1 MRKTF
6 FRLFIV
12 PLLFGVVSLSDAEM
26 VVSLKQDTDVAL
38 PKIKVDIHLTDGKGV
53 AGYNMFLV
61 YDPAVLKYIDTIHG
75 DYPPTGGIFI
85 RPALGHNDTYELQLS
100 IDETT
105 TTGQSVVFGAGGE
118 AQTLSLSEFFFKV
131 PDPTESGPL
140 PRVSNDDGISTS
152 TLITSDLKYQAVS
165 VLRSAPLAVDG
176 NGTLASLSFDV
187 LNPDMPMVVHLVGG
201 TLFGADDTELQATLH
216 NNVATFKKPTTD
228 VNADGFVNILDLTRV
243 AAAFGAPIT
252 PANRNADVNADG
264 KINILDL
271 VLVSQG
277 FGQSV
282 MSVVYT
288 TELTEVPVDT
298 SVETDIESVSQTNP
312 SEPVFQRISHYLQQT
327 RLLDCF
333 WENVTFT
340 GDEFATLLL

>member
-1 MRKTF
+1 
-6 FRLFIV
+6 
-12 PLLFGVVSLSDAEM
+12 M

-140 PRVSNDDGISTS
+140 PGVSNDDGVSTS
-152 TLITSDLKYQAVS
+152 ILITPDLKYQAVS

-176 NGTLASLSFDV
+176 NGTLASLSFEV

-201 TLFGADDTELQATLH
+201 TPLWGRTIRNYKRRFIIMWQHSRSLQRMSMLM
-216 NNVATFKKPTTD
+216 
-228 VNADGFVNILDLTRV
+228 
-243 AAAFGAPIT
+243 
-252 PANRNADVNADG
+252 
-264 KINILDL
+264 
-271 VLVSQG
+271 VL
-277 FGQSV
+277 
-282 MSVVYT
+282 
-288 TELTEVPVDT
+288 L
-298 SVETDIESVSQTNP
+298 I
-312 SEPVFQRISHYLQQT
+312 
-327 RLLDCF
+327 F
-333 WENVTFT
+333 WI
-340 GDEFATLLL
+340 